1 MRDELGFVLCHHG
14 RPIQCLECGDEYES
28 ELKPATNGSGL
39 QAHAA
44 APLQLLN
51 DHCKEKE
58 STGLGHS
65 TSGWRDITEAPHGRS
80 LIGYCV
86 KLPER
91 WVRVGLGAK
100 LANGEW
106 LWHQDVEWGPATHW
120 MPLHA
125 PPVSEGDP
133 TP

>member
-1 MRDELGFVLCHHG
+1 MTKPETEL
-14 RPIQCLECGDEYES
+14 PSKQ
-28 ELKPATNGSGL
+28 
-39 QAHAA
+39 
-44 APLQLLN
+44 
-51 DHCKEKE
+51 KE